1 MLGRGPSPRREQ
13 GNGSAHPQPRS
24 APQGMPRDVVNQ
36 SRVPKQTE
44 KPRDVLP
51 PQEALTNEE
60 AVKPG
65 PKRWVV
71 ILRRVMI
78 GLLGTLA
85 LALVYIFLLLGEPDS
100 MAVESVSVP
109 ADPIRVPMAAMEA
122 PGEADLSALAASF
135 GKPILALYGGLNL
148 QKCSLY
154 DTAFQ
159 GAYARRTTLH
169 YTFDDGQTLLVESI
183 RPAQAVAL
191 LEGAS
196 QARLSLSNI
205 YALAGVDAVR
215 MDNAQNTIIFGEK
228 EGVVYAV
235 NCPTSHRDDL
245 AALLKQTTL
254 LQPKAPGT

>member
-1 MLGRGPSPRREQ
+1 MQGKGRNFSREQ

-24 APQGMPRDVVNQ
+24 APEGMPRDVVNQ
-36 SRVPKQTE
+36 SRVPRQTE

-71 ILRRVMI
+71 ILRRVVI

-85 LALVYIFLLLGEPDS
+85 LALVYVFLLLGEPDS
-100 MAVESVSVP
+100 MAVEAAPVHE
-109 ADPIRVPMAAMEA
+109 DPIRVPMAAVEA
-122 PGEADLSALAASF
+122 PGTADLSALAASF
-135 GKPILALYGGLNL
+135 GKPVLALYGGLNL
-148 QKCSLY
+148 QKCALY

-169 YTFDDGQTLLVESI
+169 YAFEDGEVLLVESI
-183 RPAQAVAL
+183 RPTQAVAL
-191 LEGAS
+191 LEGS
-196 QARLSLSNI
+196 GQARLSLNSI

-215 MDNAQNTIIFGEK
+215 MDTAQSICVFGEK
-228 EGVVYAV
+228 EGAVYAV
-235 NCPTSHRDDL
+235 TCPVSHSADL
-245 AALLKQTTL
+245 PALLKQTTL